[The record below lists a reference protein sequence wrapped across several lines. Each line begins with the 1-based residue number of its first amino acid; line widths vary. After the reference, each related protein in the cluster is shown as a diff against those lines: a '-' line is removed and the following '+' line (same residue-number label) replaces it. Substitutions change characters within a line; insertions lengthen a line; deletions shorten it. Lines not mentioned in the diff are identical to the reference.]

1 MGRRAAN
8 IDLGIPAPKE
18 VYGYKV
24 YLIVLISSM
33 GAFLFGYD
41 LGFIGTAISLP
52 SFQKYVT
59 STCATLANQITYHTT
74 SDFHLTHK
82 SQSEKDAF
90 SANVVS
96 LLQAGCIVGV
106 LAAAPFSDTYGRR
119 PTLFLTALIF
129 NLGSALQTGANG
141 SWALMLAG
149 RAIGG
154 IGVGAAS
161 MIVPV
166 YVAEVSP
173 PLIRGRLVGIY
184 EVFVSA
190 GTMLGFWINYGLA
203 KNVPPSSKQ
212 WIISFAVQLI
222 PGSLLLIGTFFIPE
236 SPRYLAQS
244 KGRDKCIASLQRLRC
259 IPSDHP
265 YLLEEVHRIFQ
276 QIEHEEAIAEG
287 HGIKTFL
294 KELAK
299 PGNQKRLLTGC
310 LMFIFMQMAGSNAI
324 NYYSPAIFKSIGLTG
339 PNTAFFA
346 TGIYGVVRFV
356 AIIFAMVYVVDR
368 FGRTR
373 TLMAGSVVMVSKFV

>member
-1 MGRRAAN
+1 
-8 IDLGIPAPKE
+8 
-18 VYGYKV
+18 
-24 YLIVLISSM
+24 
-33 GAFLFGYD
+33 
-41 LGFIGTAISLP
+41 
-52 SFQKYVT
+52 
-59 STCATLANQITYHTT
+59 
-74 SDFHLTHK
+74 
-82 SQSEKDAF
+82 
-90 SANVVS
+90 
-96 LLQAGCIVGV
+96 
-106 LAAAPFSDTYGRR
+106 
-119 PTLFLTALIF
+119 
-129 NLGSALQTGANG
+129 
-141 SWALMLAG
+141 
-149 RAIGG
+149 
-154 IGVGAAS
+154 

-166 YVAEVSP
+166 YVAEASP

-184 EVFVSA
+184 EIFVSA

-236 SPRYLAQS
+236 SPRYLAQH

-265 YLLEEVHRIFQ
+265 YILEEVHSILQ

-294 KELAK
+294 KELTK
-299 PGNQKRLLTGC
+299 PGNQKRLLIGC

-339 PNTAFFA
+339 SNTAFFA

-356 AIIFAMVYVVDR
+356 AIIFAMVFVVDR

-373 TLMAGSVVMVSKFV
+373 TLMAGSVVMVSKIVQIHVIICYIFYYNQHQKKKKTKNHAGICNVVHWRVCQNRFPRLWWVLWRQLRRLRWYRHDLHIRYRVVFLLGRYPLDLRLRNLPNTHPLPLRVCMYSSSLDSQLCHC